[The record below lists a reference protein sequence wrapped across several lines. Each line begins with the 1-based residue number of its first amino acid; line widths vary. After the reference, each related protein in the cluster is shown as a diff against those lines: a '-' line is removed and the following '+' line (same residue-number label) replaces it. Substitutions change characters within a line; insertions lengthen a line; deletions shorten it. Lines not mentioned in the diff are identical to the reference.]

1 MPAPAV
7 LSERGETVCVC
18 VCVCVFHSYVAMPL
32 TLLVNVFLQRA
43 ASYASNS
50 TLAERARIAAAA
62 EAAAW
67 EDVKQAQT
75 NAIAAVSSAGRP
87 KANAAEAA
95 PASPAVPFDV

>member
-1 MPAPAV
+1 M
-7 LSERGETVCVC
+7 RGGETARARARVC
-18 VCVCVFHSYVAMPL
+18 FTLYVTMPL

-87 KANAAEAA
+87 KSAEAA